1 MLLYNHCYVISPVLM
16 CVCENITTVT
26 KLCKK
31 ERKKRNIYLIIFL
44 GPLDVSRYIYADK
57 PAKILIISP
66 QYYVFLPPTNN
77 SALSSSKNKKI
88 KTTTTTTLRS
98 HIPNRITP
106 TKFLFSTDL
115 WKPPSTAEKYFLFL
129 LFRSIFTRNL
139 LLFSF
144 NFMF

>member
-1 MLLYNHCYVISPVLM
+1 M
-16 CVCENITTVT
+16 T

-44 GPLDVSRYIYADK
+44 GPLVVSRYIYADNPEV

-66 QYYVFLPPTNN
+66 QYYVFLPPTTN

-115 WKPPSTAEKYFLFL
+115 WKPPSTAEKYFIFL